1 MILRRSKRTPVPKV
15 VWKAKSA
22 PSTALEPRITKK
34 AAQPAQKTVLESVA
48 ISVLLKAIKLDKN
61 DSSDH
66 FAPIVTAWE

>member
-15 VWKAKSA
+15 VWEAKGA
-22 PSTALEPRITKK
+22 PSTASEPRITKK

-48 ISVLLKAIKLDKN
+48 ISVLPKAIELDKN

-66 FAPIVTAWE
+66 FAPIATAWK